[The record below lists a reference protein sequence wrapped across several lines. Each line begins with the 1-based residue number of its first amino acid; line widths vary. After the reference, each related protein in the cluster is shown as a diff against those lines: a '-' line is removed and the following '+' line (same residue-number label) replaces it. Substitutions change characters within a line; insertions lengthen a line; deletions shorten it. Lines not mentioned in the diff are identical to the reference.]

1 MELQSFI
8 TAFADQFEDTDPNE
22 VSATTN
28 FKDLDEWDSLTA
40 MLVIGLV
47 KTEYGKNITNAEIG
61 NCETVEDLFNFI
73 STK

>member
-22 VSATTN
+22 ISATTN

-61 NCETVEDLFNFI
+61 NCATVEDLFHFI

>member
-40 MLVIGLV
+40 MLVIGFV
-47 KTEYGKNITNAEIG
+47 KTEYGKNITNDEIG
-61 NCETVEDLFNFI
+61 KCETVEDLFNFI